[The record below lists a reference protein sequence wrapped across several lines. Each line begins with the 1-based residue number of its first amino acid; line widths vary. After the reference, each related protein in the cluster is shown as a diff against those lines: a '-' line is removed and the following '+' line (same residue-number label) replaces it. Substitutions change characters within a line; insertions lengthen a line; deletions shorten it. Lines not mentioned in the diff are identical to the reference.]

1 MSGNIA
7 LITATLKAHYAI
19 FSCFFEVRVIIL
31 FQRRTAKKWN
41 LDFKYM
47 LRLKDN
53 VSQCISFYCM
63 HWQVRKDTVGKC
75 TDKHSNHFRYFSIFS
90 QNVAHVFE
98 EFGLFDSSLYCD
110 KMEDYDEN
118 GEEYKPYMGRMKNK
132 DLIFK
137 DCSNSLELIPE
148 VILLCFISFTK
159 RRFTRYY
166 LNERKSM
173 GRKRL
178 IVKDIA
184 VGILS
189 RM

>member
-1 MSGNIA
+1 MIA
-7 LITATLKAHYAI
+7 HCFSRQVLMVSKDKPNDWIQDCTSALTQASTLFSSPVKDKA
-19 FSCFFEVRVIIL
+19 
-31 FQRRTAKKWN
+31 
-41 LDFKYM
+41 
-47 LRLKDN
+47 
-53 VSQCISFYCM
+53 
-63 HWQVRKDTVGKC
+63 
-75 TDKHSNHFRYFSIFS
+75 
-90 QNVAHVFE
+90 
-98 EFGLFDSSLYCD
+98 FGLFDSSLYCD

-118 GEEYKPYMGRMKNK
+118 GEEYKPYMGWMKNK
-132 DLIFK
+132 DLIFN
-137 DCSNSLELIPE
+137 DCTSSLELIPE